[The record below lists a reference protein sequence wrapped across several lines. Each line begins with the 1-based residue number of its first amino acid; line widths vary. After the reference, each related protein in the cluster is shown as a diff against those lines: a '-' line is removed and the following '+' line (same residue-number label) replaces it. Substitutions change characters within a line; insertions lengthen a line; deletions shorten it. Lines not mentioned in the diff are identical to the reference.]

1 MLLVDWIASS
11 AELTRNDARGG
22 GAMTMAGDGLLRWR
36 ATLAMTM
43 VEDTMT
49 IQRCAMTI
57 QGKEAKKNSL
67 TKRAKRRIL

>member
-1 MLLVDWIASS
+1 MSYWIASS

-43 VEDTMT
+43 VADTIT
-49 IQRCAMTI
+49 IQRQGAMTI
-57 QGKEAKKNSL
+57 IRGKEAKK
-67 TKRAKRRIL
+67 TR